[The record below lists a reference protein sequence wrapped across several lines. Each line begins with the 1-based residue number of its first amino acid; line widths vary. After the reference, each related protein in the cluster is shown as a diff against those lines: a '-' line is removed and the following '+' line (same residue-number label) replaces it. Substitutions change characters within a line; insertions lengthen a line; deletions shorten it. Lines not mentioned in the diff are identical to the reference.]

1 MRVRLACISALLAV
15 CAMAP
20 PAGAPAPI
28 RELNGRVAQPAVNC
42 VRLESHKMLRTPDSN
57 RNALLY
63 GSGSTIWLNQLAPG
77 CTYGNN
83 DVLVTEPFGSSL
95 CRGDIV
101 RSFDRLSRIPGP
113 ACVIGDFVP
122 YNRAR

>member
-1 MRVRLACISALLAV
+1 MRVRLTCILALLAAG
-15 CAMAP
+15 AMAP
-20 PAGAPAPI
+20 PASAPAPI

-42 VRLESHKMLRTPDSN
+42 VRLQSHQSLRTPDSN

-63 GSGSTIWLNQLAPG
+63 GSGNTIWLNQLAPG

-83 DVLVTEPFGSSL
+83 DVLVTEPTGSTL

-113 ACVIGDFVP
+113 TCVIGEFVP